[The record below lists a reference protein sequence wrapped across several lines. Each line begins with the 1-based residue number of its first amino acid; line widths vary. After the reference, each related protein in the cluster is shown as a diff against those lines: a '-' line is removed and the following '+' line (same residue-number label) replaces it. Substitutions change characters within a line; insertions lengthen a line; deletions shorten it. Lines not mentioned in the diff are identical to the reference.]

1 MKRELTLE
9 QRITR
14 LEKLLN
20 GKVKKSRKFE
30 SMADDI
36 DAMAQDWFTSQEWDE
51 DDYWVKEAGS
61 KFDFVQDVANKA
73 ADPVVDAC
81 CDAIGVDADSPERDI
96 VENALAA
103 AADIALSDPGYW
115 DYDDDDFD
123 YDDDDDWDDEI
134 DECRGRSCESRKRRT
149 ESKRSLRRARNEDV
163 KKLPNGALA
172 NRVSDVLSAWADT
185 SWSRPKDAIREL
197 DRKGILDAATNK
209 WYPTV
214 KDVADAIEDCWED
227 QIGAVGAGTAQ
238 FFIGNIGG
246 QTKCSLTLYPVS
258 GGTSRARNIVLKF
271 NWQDEDMM

>member
-9 QRITR
+9 QRISR

-81 CDAIGVDADSPERDI
+81 CDAIGVDTDSPERDI
-96 VENALAA
+96 VENALAE

-115 DYDDDDFD
+115 DDDDDWD
-123 YDDDDDWDDEI
+123 EDDDWDDEM

-149 ESKRSLRRARNEDV
+149 ESKRSLRRTRNEDV